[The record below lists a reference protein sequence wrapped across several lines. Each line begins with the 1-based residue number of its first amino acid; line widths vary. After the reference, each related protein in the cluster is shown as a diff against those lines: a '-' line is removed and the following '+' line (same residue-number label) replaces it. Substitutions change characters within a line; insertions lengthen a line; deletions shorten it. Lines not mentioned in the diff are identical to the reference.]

1 MGKHLFINCPFSRE
15 VWDFM
20 TKEVGI
26 SWCKPDN
33 LLDFF
38 SQWKSMLKGSNL
50 QELGSWI
57 MPLFCWGIWK
67 ERNNRTF
74 REKEE
79 SASIVGKKTY
89 KMMKENYCVRKGGEI
104 EMGGKKWEKEKD
116 GKVKR

>member
-1 MGKHLFINCPFSRE
+1 MS
-15 VWDFM
+15 
-20 TKEVGI
+20 KEVGI
-26 SWCKPDN
+26 SWCKLDN

-57 MPLFCWGIWK
+57 MPHFCWGIWK

-74 REKEE
+74 KEKEE
-79 SASIVGKKTY
+79 PASVIGKKTY
-89 KMMKENYCVRKGGEI
+89 KMMKENYHVRKGGEI

-116 GKVKR
+116 GEVKR